1 MEQEECAEWLQRVL
15 TEEIDVRPPK
25 SNVKREEAYLQ
36 RCAHVTLY
44 GEKRPAGH
52 CELRRCGGGIELCTI
67 IVDSEKRGIGL
78 SHELIRLS
86 LSRAAQDPI
95 VSGNPLGGHEPP
107 LIFSFTRSAALAT
120 SLTKAGFKIQ
130 PAKRRLCRLFLWKS
144 ASANLPL
151 RIQLGL
157 FRERL
162 GRLLIMIFRE
172 RKKFKQQIIRV
183 GDYHLFT
190 RIAGA
195 PKPND
200 EPLTTEGV
208 FALGM
213 NVVRVTDKDL
223 KNEDDDFLVST
234 ARTKSW
240 DDGEE

>member
-1 MEQEECAEWLQRVL
+1 MQRVL
-15 TEEIDVRPPK
+15 REEIDVRPPK
-25 SNVKREEAYLQ
+25 SNVKKEEEYLQ

-52 CELRRCGGGIELCTI
+52 CELRRCGGGIELCTV

-86 LSRAAQDPI
+86 LSRATQDPI
-95 VSGNPLGGHEPP
+95 VSGKPLDNHEPP

-130 PAKRRLCRLFLWKS
+130 PAKRKMSRLFLWKS

-151 RIQLGL
+151 KIQFGL

-162 GRLLIMIFRE
+162 GRAFIMIFRE
-172 RKKFKQQIIRV
+172 RKKVKQQISRV

-195 PKPND
+195 PKPID
-200 EPLTTEGV
+200 EPMTTEGI

-223 KNEDDDFLVST
+223 KNDDGGNLVST
-234 ARTKSW
+234 AKTKLW